1 MAWFARS
8 SRFALVAL
16 ALTLGLL
23 INVPTLVKAQQ
34 SPSLANR
41 LENAFRP
48 PSTPGPGSPVNTE
61 PGGTRGPGTETDE
74 TQAVGAQSP
83 CIAEGNK
90 PFVALVPKNG
100 VGETMAEHPA
110 IAWYLPKISAKEA
123 AAPMVEFVLTD
134 TNNRQIYSARY
145 PLAKNGDGIVGTP
158 GIMRLAVTNLYP
170 LEIGQEYH
178 WTLRFMC
185 DARDAQNPDSLYVEG
200 AFKRVAADPNFARL
214 VAQATPQERLAMYAD
229 KKLWYETLNTLI
241 ELRRDRPNDVSLAEA
256 WDRLLNVVGLGTIS
270 KEPVFQSARNIN
282 N

>member
-1 MAWFARS
+1 MAWFTRS
-8 SRFALVAL
+8 SRSALLALV
-16 ALTLGLL
+16 LTLGLVV
-23 INVPTLVKAQQ
+23 NVPTLVNAQQ

-48 PSTPGPGSPVNTE
+48 PSSQGPGSPVNTE
-61 PGGTRGPGTETDE
+61 PGGTRGPGEEPED
-74 TQAVGAQSP
+74 TQAVGAQSS

-90 PFVALVPKNG
+90 PFVALVPTDG
-100 VGETMAEHPA
+100 VGETMAEHPT
-110 IAWYLPKISAKEA
+110 IAWYSPNISAKEA

-134 TNNRQIYSARY
+134 TSNRQVYSARY
-145 PLAKNGDGIVGTP
+145 PLVKSSNGIVGAP
-158 GIMRLAVTNLYP
+158 GIMRLAVNNLYP
-170 LEIGQEYH
+170 LEIGQEYR
-178 WTLRFMC
+178 WTLKFMC
-185 DARDAQNPDSLYVEG
+185 DARDAQNPESLYVEG

-229 KKLWYETLNTLI
+229 RKLWYETLNTLI

>member
-1 MAWFARS
+1 MAWFTRS
-8 SRFALVAL
+8 SRSALLAL
-16 ALTLGLL
+16 ALTLGL
-23 INVPTLVKAQQ
+23 IVNVPTLVKAQQ

-61 PGGTRGPGTETDE
+61 PGGTRGPENGTDE
-74 TQAVGAQSP
+74 TQATAAQSP

-90 PFVALVPKNG
+90 PFVALVPTKG
-100 VGETMAEHPA
+100 VGETMVEHPT

-134 TNNRQIYSARY
+134 SSDRQIYSARY
-145 PLAKNGDGIVGTP
+145 PLAKNGDGIVGNP
-158 GIMRLAVTNLYP
+158 GIMRLAITNLYP
-170 LEIGQEYH
+170 LEIGQEYR
-178 WTLRFMC
+178 WTLKFMC
-185 DARDAQNPDSLYVEG
+185 NARDPQNSDNLFVEG

-229 KKLWYETLNTLI
+229 QKLWYETLNTLI
-241 ELRRDRPNDVSLAEA
+241 ELRRDRPNDLSLAEA

-270 KEPVFQSARNIN
+270 KEPVFQSASNISN
-282 N
+282 